1 MYDKIKSLYKKNQY
15 FQRNTMKSFLLEKI
29 GAVSDDENSILSG
42 LDIDRTIYTGAPD
55 FIVNADKLL
64 KGGQNIAV
72 RTHTRFTD
80 FPEHKHNYL
89 EMMIVLSGKITH
101 IIAGES
107 VTLTKGDIL
116 ILNKHVSHSIKRAST
131 HDIGVNII
139 ISDGFVESLSADLAY
154 SVFSE
159 MVLQNSKV
167 GGSGIYLCFGSDG
180 NTQIENIIENLLFEL
195 IEYSADDK
203 ILRYTTALLFDYLS
217 RKSKKLL
224 KLASR
229 IPDKNGLRRREIL
242 GYIQSNYKTATL
254 TELAERMFLTPP
266 YLSKTINDVFGKG
279 FKELLF
285 EERMRRA
292 IELVTKSNVPIGAV
306 IESIGYENES
316 YFHKEFKKHTGM
328 TPLKMRKQ
336 SRSERDGAV

>member
-1 MYDKIKSLYKKNQY
+1 ME
-15 FQRNTMKSFLLEKI
+15 SFLLEKI
-29 GAVSDDENSILSG
+29 SMVSDEENAILSG
-42 LDIDRTIYTGAPD
+42 LDIDRTLYTGARD
-55 FIVNADKLL
+55 FVVNADKLL
-64 KGGQNIAV
+64 KGGRSISV
-72 RTHTRFTD
+72 RTHTRFTE

-89 EMMIVLSGKITH
+89 EMMIVLSGSITH
-101 IIAGES
+101 VIAGET

-116 ILNKHVSHSIKRAST
+116 ILNKHVSHSIKRAGAL
-131 HDIGVNII
+131 DIGVNII
-139 ISDGFVESLSADLAY
+139 ISDSFVESLSEDLADT
-154 SVFSE
+154 VFSE
-159 MVLQNSKV
+159 MAEQNSKL

-195 IEYSADDK
+195 IEYSADDR

-242 GYIQSNYKTATL
+242 SYIQSNYKAATL
-254 TELAERMFLTPP
+254 TELSKRMYLTAP
-266 YLSKTINDVFGKG
+266 YLSKMINDVFGKG

-292 IELVTKSNVPIGAV
+292 VDLITKSNIPIGNI
-306 IESIGYENES
+306 IESVGYENES

-336 SRSERDGAV
+336 SRSERGGAV

>member
-1 MYDKIKSLYKKNQY
+1 ME
-15 FQRNTMKSFLLEKI
+15 SFLLEKI
-29 GAVSDDENSILSG
+29 SMVSDEENAILSG
-42 LDIDRTIYTGAPD
+42 LDIDRTLYTGARD
-55 FIVNADKLL
+55 FVVNADKLL
-64 KGGQNIAV
+64 KGGRSISV
-72 RTHTRFTD
+72 RTHTRFTE

-89 EMMIVLSGKITH
+89 EMMIVLSGSITH
-101 IIAGES
+101 VIAGER

-116 ILNKHVSHSIKRAST
+116 ILNKHVSHSIKRAGAL
-131 HDIGVNII
+131 DIGVNII
-139 ISDGFVESLSADLAY
+139 ISDSFVESLSEDLADT
-154 SVFSE
+154 VFSE
-159 MVLQNSKV
+159 MAEQNSKL

-195 IEYSADDK
+195 IEYSADDR

-242 GYIQSNYKTATL
+242 SYIQSNYKAATL
-254 TELAERMFLTPP
+254 TELSKRMYLTAP
-266 YLSKTINDVFGKG
+266 YLSKMINDVFGKG

-292 IELVTKSNVPIGAV
+292 VDLITKSNIPIGNI
-306 IESIGYENES
+306 IESVGYENES

-328 TPLKMRKQ
+328 TPLKMRKE
-336 SRSERDGAV
+336 SRSERGGAV